1 MLVLLSVVV
10 NFFAINNDIDH
21 IKEPH
26 KINKGPRPNSIS
38 GRITIIAPINPTTI
52 AVHLLMPT
60 CSLRNKIARIVEK
73 IGTVNMSAVAFESSV
88 IDIKI
93 IVLN

>member
-1 MLVLLSVVV
+1 MLALLSVVV

-26 KINKGPRPNSIS
+26 KINKGPRPNCIS

-88 IDIKI
+88 IDMP
-93 IVLN
+93 